1 MNKAS
6 ISDYYRAIVDHVSNQ
21 ILTSSDDLII
31 KTDTEE
37 LVEKFYSTN
46 HFEPI
51 VVDTSKD
58 ESFSHKKEMRNV
70 PADRREDF
78 YRQMGDKEFEYE
90 SIVIKVPLVKNSDI
104 YEIVKLRP
112 STFSLSWTPDHA
124 SWTENEA
131 KISVDIKGYGFNKDE
146 QKIKTDVDFE
156 KSRLYEYINWVSSDI
171 RKENESLQNTI
182 RRLVGERK
190 NKLDSDKEM
199 ASNLSNILGISEEK
213 ESLSEN
219 KQSLEKDENLVV
231 SEDSHYD
238 VFISYASEDIDFAKK
253 LADKLRDSDIKVWF
267 DGFEVKWGNDLRS
280 IIDNG
285 LKKTKF
291 GIVIF
296 SRSYLAKKRWT
307 EYELN
312 GLFAKEKKENII
324 LPIWHEIEREEMF
337 KYSPSL
343 ADRVAKKSD
352 NIDEIVIEIK
362 NILNG

>member
-156 KSRLYEYINWVSSDI
+156 KSR
-171 RKENESLQNTI
+171 
-182 RRLVGERK
+182 
-190 NKLDSDKEM
+190 
-199 ASNLSNILGISEEK
+199 
-213 ESLSEN
+213 
-219 KQSLEKDENLVV
+219 
-231 SEDSHYD
+231 
-238 VFISYASEDIDFAKK
+238 
-253 LADKLRDSDIKVWF
+253 
-267 DGFEVKWGNDLRS
+267 
-280 IIDNG
+280 
-285 LKKTKF
+285 
-291 GIVIF
+291 
-296 SRSYLAKKRWT
+296 
-307 EYELN
+307 
-312 GLFAKEKKENII
+312 
-324 LPIWHEIEREEMF
+324 
-337 KYSPSL
+337 
-343 ADRVAKKSD
+343 
-352 NIDEIVIEIK
+352 
-362 NILNG
+362 

>member
-1 MNKAS
+1 LKK
-6 ISDYYRAIVDHVSNQ
+6 VD
-21 ILTSSDDLII
+21 
-31 KTDTEE
+31 
-37 LVEKFYSTN
+37 
-46 HFEPI
+46 
-51 VVDTSKD
+51 
-58 ESFSHKKEMRNV
+58 
-70 PADRREDF
+70 
-78 YRQMGDKEFEYE
+78 
-90 SIVIKVPLVKNSDI
+90 
-104 YEIVKLRP
+104 
-112 STFSLSWTPDHA
+112 
-124 SWTENEA
+124 
-131 KISVDIKGYGFNKDE
+131 
-146 QKIKTDVDFE
+146 
-156 KSRLYEYINWVSSDI
+156 EYINWVSSDI